1 MSHGSDE
8 GENYWPGYVDAL
20 TSMVQVLAFVMMLL
34 ASAIFVLSQNAAKN
48 AIVAIADA
56 EKVSLPKNASV
67 AELTDAIIEKIR
79 SNSASQRSMGEAT
92 QPGRAKIDPEKTAQ
106 AENRMN
112 PAVDMTAADKG
123 AAAPQTAAPLPQAN
137 RLGPETPVDKTTPE
151 PLVADKRISVRFPS
165 RGYELVANESANIAA
180 FVDKRQIV
188 EKNLS
193 LGVRAYAFSGA
204 GRLTEERRVAYYRAL
219 VIRASLIERKISAS
233 KLRINVLDTAD
244 AGQGLTVDIFVI
256 EPGVE

>member
-1 MSHGSDE
+1 MSHGSGE

-34 ASAIFVLSQNAAKN
+34 AMAIFVMSQNVAKN

-67 AELTDAIIEKIR
+67 AELTDAIIKKIR
-79 SNSASQRSMGEAT
+79 SNSASQPSMSEAT
-92 QPGRAKIDPEKTAQ
+92 QPGHAKVDPEKTAQ
-106 AENRMN
+106 AESRTNS
-112 PAVDMTAADKG
+112 AVNMTAADKG
-123 AAAPQTAAPLPQAN
+123 AAAPLPQAN
-137 RLGPETPVDKTTPE
+137 RLGPETPVDKSAPE
-151 PLVADKRISVRFPS
+151 PVVADQRISVRFPS

-204 GRLTEERRVAYYRAL
+204 GRLTEERRIAYYRAL
-219 VIRASLIERKISAS
+219 VVRASLIERKVPAG

-256 EPGVE
+256 EPGVD